1 MLSTGILTGMHVTK
15 HGKPKLTNCYNK
27 ILGMHVGFFP
37 LEYAGELHIIAL
49 REEELGQN
57 SHTTQTPRH
66 TQNTHHSPRN
76 TGHVVENGN
85 QI

>member
-1 MLSTGILTGMHVTK
+1 MQ
-15 HGKPKLTNCYNK
+15 
-27 ILGMHVGFFP
+27 ILGMHVVFFS
-37 LEYAGELHIIAL
+37 LNAGELHIIAL
-49 REEELGQN
+49 KEEELGQN